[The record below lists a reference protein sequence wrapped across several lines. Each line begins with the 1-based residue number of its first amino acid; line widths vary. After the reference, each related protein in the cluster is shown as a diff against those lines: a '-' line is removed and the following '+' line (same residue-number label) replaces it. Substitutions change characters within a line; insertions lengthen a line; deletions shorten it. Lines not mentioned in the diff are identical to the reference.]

1 MPMLADLDDPPRS
14 RLAGFLAGA
23 ALGVPVVALIAW
35 LILPGL
41 SGAVLGG
48 ASDFDERLRKED
60 AYMDA
65 VCSEAFDIKRDE
77 RLCGCVWV
85 AEFPSLD
92 CQHRFLRW
100 RIDRALES
108 CGDDATRKGALSFCS
123 CVDVISERVAEVEGA
138 AATEAGVDPAVAP
151 KDPAS
156 DPVADAS
163 RPELT
168 KFENCLALDDALEP
182 PPLATLAPAAPQGE

>member
-14 RLAGFLAGA
+14 RLPGFLTGA
-23 ALGVPVVALIAW
+23 AIGLPFVGLIAW

-41 SGAVLGG
+41 TGAVLGG
-48 ASDFDERLRKED
+48 AQDFDERLRKED

-65 VCSEAFDIKRDE
+65 VCGEAFDIKRDE

-100 RIDRALES
+100 RIDRAVES
-108 CGDDATRKGALSFCS
+108 CADEATRKGALSFCS
-123 CVDVISERVAEVEGA
+123 CVDVVSERVAEAEAAA
-138 AATEAGVDPAVAP
+138 AATAGVDPAAAP

-156 DPVADAS
+156 DPVGDAS

-168 KFENCLALDDALEP
+168 KFENCLGLDDALEP
-182 PPLATLAPAAPQGE
+182 PAIETLAPGAPQGE